1 MFPLHHQIMKIQ
13 GLRMLLSYIL
23 LHLPLVSHRQ
33 KLELNQQAVER
44 PTLLLMPLLS
54 MSLMVLK
61 GGVNSA
67 CKLLIYLS
75 NFNRIK
81 KK

>member
-1 MFPLHHQIMKIQ
+1 MFPLHHQTMKIL
-13 GLRMLLSYIL
+13 GLRVPLSCIL
-23 LHLPLVSHRQ
+23 LHLPPASHRQ
-33 KLELNQQAVER
+33 KLELNQQAAESLKV
-44 PTLLLMPLLS
+44 LLMPILS

-67 CKLLIYLS
+67 CKLLILS
-75 NFNRIK
+75 CNFIKIK